1 MREVN
6 RSLDDKA
13 RRLRISEDRLKN
25 AERLARVGH
34 WDWDIRA
41 NLLSW
46 SEEMFRVF
54 DVPQDYKPTY
64 GAFVQAANAQDRKR
78 LERWVSECL
87 TNKGRHSIEFQI
99 TRPNGD
105 VRFVRCT
112 SEVSVDEQGL
122 PMRLFGACQD
132 ITDSRRAQQEDLA
145 RHKLESVG
153 TLAGGIA
160 HDFNN
165 LLGGVLAQAELALA
179 GSTSESYPKEELTA
193 IRNVAIRG
201 SEIVRQLLTYAGKDS
216 EVLGFVDVSWIVG
229 EMVELLKVSV
239 SKRASLVT
247 DLCRDLPA
255 VRASAAQI
263 RQIVMNLV
271 TNASEAIAHD
281 NGVIRVAT
289 ACVIGGDATAAKCL
303 TDGCYVHLEV
313 SDTGSGMSQ
322 ETLAKVFDPFYSSK
336 GAGHGLGLAV
346 VHGIVRTLGGSIHV
360 SSEPGQGSMFRVLL
374 PSAGTTVEATRDP
387 IADRAEAACPSRQLL
402 VLVVE
407 DENPLRQAV
416 GKMLQKAGFAV
427 LEAADGDTAVDLL
440 RANVGAIDL
449 ILLDMTIPGASSNEV
464 LAEAVKARPGIR
476 VILTSAYSQE
486 MLTPAISGPQIDGF
500 IRKPYRFAD
509 LVQILRKASP
519 S

>member
-1 MREVN
+1 
-6 RSLDDKA
+6 
-13 RRLRISEDRLKN
+13 
-25 AERLARVGH
+25 
-34 WDWDIRA
+34 
-41 NLLSW
+41 
-46 SEEMFRVF
+46 
-54 DVPQDYKPTY
+54 
-64 GAFVQAANAQDRKR
+64 VQAAAVSDRKR

-87 TNKGRHSIEFQI
+87 ANQGRHSIEFQI

-105 VRFVRCT
+105 VRIVSCT
-112 SEVSVDEQGL
+112 SEVSVDEQGS
-122 PMRLFGACQD
+122 PTRLFGACQD

-165 LLGGVLAQAELALA
+165 LLGGVLAHAELALA
-179 GSTSESYPKEELTA
+179 GSASEYYPNEELTA

-229 EMVELLKVSV
+229 EMLELLKVSV
-239 SKRASLVT
+239 SKRATLVT
-247 DLCRDLPA
+247 DLCRDLPS
-255 VRASAAQI
+255 VRASATQI

-271 TNASEAIAHD
+271 TNASEAIAD
-281 NGVIRVAT
+281 NDGVIRVAT
-289 ACVIGGDATAAKCL
+289 ACVIQPRDATAAKGPA
-303 TDGCYVHLEV
+303 DGCYVQLEV

-322 ETLAKVFDPFYSSK
+322 EMLAKVFDPFYSSK

-360 SSEPGQGSMFRVLL
+360 SSEPGQGSIFRVVL

-387 IADRAEAACPSRQLL
+387 IADREEAACPSRQSV

-407 DENPLRQAV
+407 DEDPLRQAV

-427 LEAADGDTAVDLL
+427 LEAADGDTALDLL
-440 RANVGAIDL
+440 CANVGEIDL
-449 ILLDMTIPGASSNEV
+449 ILLDMTIPGASSHEV

-486 MLTPAISGPQIDGF
+486 MLTPRISGPQIDGF
-500 IRKPYRFAD
+500 IRKPYRLAD
-509 LVQILRKASP
+509 LVQILRKAS
-519 S
+519 SS